1 MRFLFVLV
9 VVFLSLSAA
18 PPVKYSPFIDEQL
31 AITLQMDDANL
42 TQEEMAQLV
51 KKQEK
56 LYENALYSFM
66 AKKEYYVNNLDDYSS
81 QIFSLKKI
89 ITLNQRLG
97 NTYAVTRDRVQ
108 ILSYRIAAQI
118 NILIRNT
125 LVSLES
131 KNIKEFE
138 KKLNT
143 FASENQKEL
152 AKLTKKSYKEFLKI
166 HGKAPVIR
174 ALRHNVAEYYALQEI
189 DNDIIA
195 YLYKYEKKMY
205 ALNTFS
211 KFHLIKPVV
220 FISSVGVVHAADAML
235 GVVGLSIVKILIILL
250 LSIVIFI
257 LRKLFYYLFEKYLL
271 TSSYLQEY
279 TQDILKRTKKTIDI
293 LILVINAN
301 VIVYV
306 YNDFSSNLTVSN
318 VFDILY
324 AILVTYFVY
333 VVLNTIALVN
343 LETFSK
349 ETSSV
354 KAELINVGI
363 KIINFFIFVIGLLFV
378 LYFAGVN
385 LTALLSG
392 LGIGGFAVAF
402 AAKDTISNFFGTLSI
417 LASNAFSQG
426 DWVEV
431 NGKEGTVVEIG
442 LRVTTLRT
450 FDNALIAIPNGTF
463 ASTDIKNWNKRRLG
477 RRIKMKLGV
486 KYDSKRSDIQNAIE
500 EIREM
505 LKTHPDIATKD
516 TKYEHYSNY
525 SRGVAKLVSKEDL
538 EGIKR
543 TLLVYLDE
551 FGDSSINILVYCFSK
566 SVMWEDW
573 LKTKQDVMEK
583 IMEIFEKNNLEFA
596 FPSLSIYK
604 EN

>member
-9 VVFLSLSAA
+9 AVFLSLSAA
-18 PPVKYSPFIDEQL
+18 TPVKYSPFIDEQL
-31 AITLQMDDANL
+31 AVTLQMDDANL

-66 AKKEYYVNNLDDYSS
+66 ANKEYYVNNLDDYSS

-166 HGKAPVIR
+166 KGNAPVIQ

-189 DNDIIA
+189 DNDIIV

-220 FISSVGVVHAADAML
+220 FISSVGIVHAADAML
-235 GVVGLSIVKILIILL
+235 GVVGLSVVKILIILF
-250 LSIVIFI
+250 LSVVIFI

-293 LILVINAN
+293 LIIVINAN

-306 YNDFSSNLTVSN
+306 YNDFSSNLTVSH

>member
-9 VVFLSLSAA
+9 AVFLSLSAA
-18 PPVKYSPFIDEQL
+18 TPVKYSPFIDEQL
-31 AITLQMDDANL
+31 AVTLQMDDANL

-66 AKKEYYVNNLDDYSS
+66 ANKEYYINNLDDYSS

-97 NTYAVTRDRVQ
+97 NNYAVTRDRVQ

-166 HGKAPVIR
+166 KGNAPVIQ

-189 DNDIIA
+189 DNDIIV

-235 GVVGLSIVKILIILL
+235 GVVGLSVVKILIILF
-250 LSIVIFI
+250 LSVVIFI

-293 LILVINAN
+293 LIIVINAN

-306 YNDFSSNLTVSN
+306 YNDFSSNLTVSH

-324 AILVTYFVY
+324 AILVTYFIY

-516 TKYEHYSNY
+516 TKYEHYSSH

>member
-9 VVFLSLSAA
+9 AVFLSLSAA
-18 PPVKYSPFIDEQL
+18 TPVKYSPFIDEQL
-31 AITLQMDDANL
+31 AVTLQMDDANL

-66 AKKEYYVNNLDDYSS
+66 ANKEYYVNNLDDYSS

-166 HGKAPVIR
+166 KGNAPVIQ

-189 DNDIIA
+189 DNDIIV

-220 FISSVGVVHAADAML
+220 FISSVGIVHAADAML
-235 GVVGLSIVKILIILL
+235 GVVGLSVVKIFIILF
-250 LSIVIFI
+250 LSVVIFI

-306 YNDFSSNLTVSN
+306 YNDFSSNLTVSH